1 MTTEEF
7 KKEFEARRL
16 KVEAAIDKYLP
27 AEDTRP
33 SIVHKA
39 MRYSMEAGGKR
50 IRPMLLLAVHDMF
63 PSEIDESCGG
73 LGSRPRRRWRKHQ
86 DDRRAG

>member
-16 KVEAAIDKYLP
+16 KVEEAIAKYLP
-27 AEDTRP
+27 TADTRP
-33 SIVHKA
+33 SVIHSA

-50 IRPMLLLAVHDMF
+50 IRQCFCSLLT
-63 PSEIDESCGG
+63 IC
-73 LGSRPRRRWRKHQ
+73 SRRK
-86 DDRRAG
+86 